1 VSDVFDTRAQR
12 LLRIMQ
18 ALPTKLRV
26 SDVEGRVVLSTGT
39 MPFAALVAGEHDTP
53 GDVVRDFVREYALTL
68 RAFAADCAYRFQQ
81 RQAWT
86 RWADTLQE
94 VLRREYD

>member
-1 VSDVFDTRAQR
+1 MFDARAQR
-12 LLRIMQ
+12 LLHVMQ

-26 SDVEGRVVLSTGT
+26 FEGEGRVVLSTGT
-39 MPFAALVAGEHDTP
+39 MPFAALVAGEHDAP

>member
-1 VSDVFDTRAQR
+1 MFDARAQR
-12 LLRIMQ
+12 LLHVMQ

-26 SDVEGRVVLSTGT
+26 FNGEGRIVLCTGT
-39 MPFAALVAGEHDTP
+39 APHLVFVAGEHDAS

-68 RAFAADCAYRFQQ
+68 RDFAADCAYRFQQ

-86 RWADTLQE
+86 RWADTIQE

>member
-1 VSDVFDTRAQR
+1 VDLLDGRAQR
-12 LLRIMQ
+12 LLRVMQ

-26 SDVEGRVVLSTGT
+26 SDDEGRVVLRTDT
-39 MPFAALVAGEHDTP
+39 APHLVFVAGEHDVP